1 MPQPTSRSQ
10 RILDWVERTGNR
22 LPDPAVHFLI
32 ALALTWAL
40 SLFMSGMD
48 FGEIDPRSGEA
59 LRIVNQLTPEALTGF
74 LSTMVTSYVGFPPL
88 GVVLVMVLGV
98 GVAEHSGLVGAGLK
112 RLLDLTPARFLTPML
127 ATVSIA
133 SHTIADAAF
142 VAVVPLGGALF
153 YAAGRHPLAGL
164 VVAFCGIGGA
174 FAANFVPSGLDP
186 LLQGFTEQAA
196 QILDPSIRV
205 NPLCNWGFM
214 SFSAVFIVLAT
225 WWVTDRVVEPRLRN
239 VPIDG
244 DPDELPEVHPLTPR
258 ENRALLLALAV
269 FAAMIVGLILAVV
282 PADSPLRG
290 SDGGLTAH
298 DAPIMQAIIPI
309 MFLFA
314 VVPGMAYG
322 YASGT
327 FKSHKD
333 VIRGMTE
340 SMSSMGYY
348 MVLVFFAAMFTKA
361 FADSNLG
368 ALIALKGAAVLKTLG
383 LPAFVTVLGIILL
396 TAVLNLLVGSASA
409 KWAMLAPVLVP
420 MLMAVGISPELTQMA
435 YRIGDSPT
443 NVITPLLPYFPL
455 LVAFS
460 VRYVKNTGIGT
471 LISLTLPI
479 SMAYLVVLVA
489 CLAVYWGLGLPL
501 GIQAGYT
508 YP

>member
-1 MPQPTSRSQ
+1 MAKGQPRSQ
-10 RILDWVERTGNR
+10 RFLDWVERTGNR

-40 SLFMSGMD
+40 SLFLSGVD
-48 FGEIDPRSGEA
+48 FGEIDPRTGAS
-59 LRIVNQLTPEALTGF
+59 LQIVNQLTPQAMAGF
-74 LSTMVTSYVGFPPL
+74 LSTMVTSFVGFPPL

-112 RLLDLTPARFLTPML
+112 RLLDLTPPRYLTPML

-196 QILDPSIRV
+196 QILDPDIRV

-214 SFSAVFIVLAT
+214 SFSAVFLVLAT
-225 WWVTDRVVEPRLRN
+225 WWVTDRIVEPRLKT
-239 VPIDG
+239 VAIDG
-244 DPDELPEVHPLTPR
+244 DPDDLPEVHPLSKK
-258 ENRALLLALAV
+258 ESRALLLALAV
-269 FAAMIVGLILAVV
+269 FVVMVVGLWLAILPV
-282 PADSPLRG
+282 DSPLRG
-290 SDGGLTAH
+290 SDGGVTAH
-298 DAPIMQAIIPI
+298 DAPLMQAIIPI
-309 MFLFA
+309 MFLFT
-314 VVPGMAYG
+314 VLPGMAYG
-322 YASGT
+322 YAAGT

-333 VIRGMTE
+333 VIKGMSE
-340 SMSSMGYY
+340 AMSSMGYY

-368 ALIALKGAAVLKTLG
+368 ALLALKGAAVLQALG
-383 LPAFVTVLGIILL
+383 LPAFVTILGIILL
-396 TAVLNLLVGSASA
+396 TGALNLLVGSASA

-460 VRYVKNTGIGT
+460 IRYVKNTGIGT
-471 LISLTLPI
+471 LISLTLPYSI
-479 SMAYLVVLVA
+479 SYLIVLVA
-489 CLAVYWGLGLPL
+489 CLAVYWGLDLPL
-501 GIQAGYT
+501 GIQAGYV